1 MLVRGSVRV
10 LRLKS
15 QRSVQKVCELAASI
29 SLLPTPDFKEGSI
42 ARSCK
47 VQYGNLKP
55 ELYIVRS
62 GSSFLYLGMVSLLQ
76 VPLSFA
82 TKYAGVSSAIL
93 WKRIY
98 CWRVMTHEYKRMWL
112 DGREMK
118 NSDDSCIHL
127 LLQQICIKCLLVL
140 CRHVAGGGG
149 GIPEQNR
156 GSALWDLRSIKRRQ
170 EIHKGDR
177 L

>member
-1 MLVRGSVRV
+1 M

-15 QRSVQKVCELAASI
+15 QRSVQKFCELAASI

-76 VPLSFA
+76 VPYLLPLNMLACPLLS
-82 TKYAGVSSAIL
+82 
-93 WKRIY
+93 
-98 CWRVMTHEYKRMWL
+98 CE
-112 DGREMK
+112 REF
-118 NSDDSCIHL
+118 I
-127 LLQQICIKCLLVL
+127 V
-140 CRHVAGGGG
+140 GG
-149 GIPEQNR
+149 
-156 GSALWDLRSIKRRQ
+156 
-170 EIHKGDR
+170 
-177 L
+177 